1 MKQMKRLLLMLGLI
15 MMSAQ
20 SAWAASWY
28 GYQKE
33 GSFEIN
39 GLTYD
44 LYAIKNTWD
53 DGSTSWRH
61 DLYGY
66 EPFAVLTGVGSKTRI
81 VVPVSVGKDGHS
93 YYVKTMQISSG
104 EIIKSITFEGSVVF
118 SFQYLKQ
125 APLEGSNVSTLME
138 TINGFFGPIPQ
149 HIYFKGTTPTFSGSY
164 RDYFWPVTNVI
175 TVHLKGKTQAE
186 CDLLHNSVS
195 VWSDFKAVLPYIEGE
210 ELEIIDFA
218 DSNVK
223 TICVNAGWDANGD
236 GELSIPEAAAV
247 TSLGD
252 VFKGNTN
259 ITSFNESQYF
269 TGLTEIPQNAF
280 NGCTNLTSVTLPEGI
295 ATIIQEKAFY
305 NCTLLETINF
315 PLNLTEIGASA
326 FMNCYALKSI
336 ALPNGLETI
345 GNRAFS
351 SCSALTSVII
361 PKTVTSIGPGVF
373 SGCTSLEYLAVD
385 KESTKYDSREGCN
398 AIIETATNT
407 LVSGCQYSHI
417 PEGVQAIARLAFY
430 NIPIKK
436 VTIPASVTSLAQTS
450 FADCSQLV
458 SIECKGYTVPTAT
471 QTSIIECPNLVV
483 TVPRE
488 AVGKYRSATGWKNLT
503 VMPAGLIGFADSAVK
518 TICLANWD
526 TNSDGELSYAEAAAV
541 TTLVASSTGKSAF
554 YNNSTIT
561 SFNEL
566 QYFTGLT
573 TLEDN
578 VFYLCTK
585 LASVTLPSTITSI
598 GQSAFSGCK
607 LLKNVFLHEGIT
619 SIGQYAFNTCEK
631 LISITLP
638 QSLTTIGDFAFM
650 ESGLRGI
657 YIPAGVTSLGK
668 ILFAKCKDL
677 TSIVVDQNNTVYDS
691 RNNCSAIIETASNTL
706 KEGCRT
712 TIIPETITAIGDYAF
727 RYRGIPSLVVPESVS
742 AIGRQAFMCTN
753 QTYGHPTEYL
763 QRLELKWK
771 TPVTVQPEQFGTE
784 TIDYPKQCTLVVPAG
799 KKQAYINAGW
809 LETYFKEIVEADETE
824 RYDVNRDGSISIA
837 DVTTLVNKILGKP
850 TN

>member
-20 SAWAASWY
+20 SAWASWY

-53 DGSTSWRH
+53 DGSTTWQY

-93 YYVKTMQISSG
+93 YYVKTMRISG
-104 EIIKSITFEGSVVF
+104 TGTIKSITFEGSVVF

-125 APLEGSNVSTLME
+125 APLAGSNVSTLME
-138 TINGFFGPIPQ
+138 TINGMFGPIPE
-149 HIYFKGTTPTFSGSY
+149 HIYFKGTTPTFSGNYS
-164 RDYFWPVTNVI
+164 DYFWPATNVI

-186 CDLLHNSVS
+186 CDLLHNNVS

-223 TICVNAGWDANGD
+223 TICVNAGWDTNGD
-236 GELSIPEAAAV
+236 GELSKPEAAAV

-259 ITSFNESQYF
+259 ITSFNELQYF
-269 TGLTEIPQNAF
+269 TGLTEISQNAF
-280 NGCTNLTSVTLPEGI
+280 NGCTNLTSVTLPESI
-295 ATIIQEKAFY
+295 ATIQEKAFY
-305 NCTLLETINF
+305 NCKLLETINF
-315 PLNLTEIGASA
+315 PQSVITIGPSA

-336 ALPNGLETI
+336 ALPNGLQTI
-345 GNRAFS
+345 GVGAFS
-351 SCSALTSVII
+351 SCRALTSVII
-361 PKTVTSIGPGVF
+361 PKTVTSIARSVF

-385 KESTKYDSREGCN
+385 KDNTKYDSREGCN

-417 PEGVQAIARLAFY
+417 PEGVQAIARLAFN

-450 FADCSQLV
+450 FAGCSQLV
-458 SIECKGYTVPTAT
+458 SIECKGYNVPTALST
-471 QTSIIECPNLVV
+471 PIIIDCPNLVV

-488 AVGKYRSATGWKNLT
+488 AVGNYRSATGWKNLT

-585 LASVTLPSTITSI
+585 LASVTLPTTITSI

-638 QSLTTIGDFAFM
+638 QSLTTIGNFAFM

-657 YIPAGVTSLGK
+657 YIPAGVTSLGR

-727 RYRGIPSLVVPESVS
+727 RYRGIPSLVVPESVN

-824 RYDVNRDGSISIA
+824 RFDVNRDGSISIA
-837 DVTTLVNKILGKP
+837 DVTTLVNKILGKE
-850 TN
+850 

>member
-1 MKQMKRLLLMLGLI
+1 M
-15 MMSAQ
+15 
-20 SAWAASWY
+20 
-28 GYQKE
+28 
-33 GSFEIN
+33 
-39 GLTYD
+39 
-44 LYAIKNTWD
+44 
-53 DGSTSWRH
+53 
-61 DLYGY
+61 
-66 EPFAVLTGVGSKTRI
+66 
-81 VVPVSVGKDGHS
+81 
-93 YYVKTMQISSG
+93 
-104 EIIKSITFEGSVVF
+104 
-118 SFQYLKQ
+118 
-125 APLEGSNVSTLME
+125 
-138 TINGFFGPIPQ
+138 
-149 HIYFKGTTPTFSGSY
+149 
-164 RDYFWPVTNVI
+164 
-175 TVHLKGKTQAE
+175 
-186 CDLLHNSVS
+186 
-195 VWSDFKAVLPYIEGE
+195 
-210 ELEIIDFA
+210 
-218 DSNVK
+218 
-223 TICVNAGWDANGD
+223 
-236 GELSIPEAAAV
+236 
-247 TSLGD
+247 
-252 VFKGNTN
+252 
-259 ITSFNESQYF
+259 
-269 TGLTEIPQNAF
+269 
-280 NGCTNLTSVTLPEGI
+280 
-295 ATIIQEKAFY
+295 
-305 NCTLLETINF
+305 LETINF
-315 PLNLTEIGASA
+315 PQSVITIGPSA

-385 KESTKYDSREGCN
+385 KENTKYDSREGCN

-417 PEGVQAIARLAFY
+417 PEGVQAIAGFAFV

-436 VTIPASVTSLAQTS
+436 VTIPASVTSLAQSS
-450 FADCSQLV
+450 FAGCSQLV
-458 SIECKGYTVPTAT
+458 SIECKGYNVPTAT
-471 QTSIIECPNLVV
+471 ATSTSIIGCPNLVV

-488 AVGKYRSATGWKNLT
+488 AVGKYRSATGWTKLT
-503 VMPAGLIGFADSAVK
+503 VMPAGLIGFADPAVK

-526 TNSDGELSYAEAAAV
+526 TNSDGELSEAEAAAV
-541 TTLVASSTGKSAF
+541 ESLGEVFK
-554 YNNSTIT
+554 NNANIT

-585 LASVTLPSTITSI
+585 LASVTLPTTITSI
-598 GQSAFSGCK
+598 GKSAFSGCK
-607 LLKNVFLHEGIT
+607 LLKNIFLHEGIT

-650 ESGLRGI
+650 GSGLRGI

-727 RYRGIPSLVVPESVS
+727 RYRGIPSLVVPESVN

-799 KKQAYINAGW
+799 KKQAYIDAGW

-837 DVTTLVNKILGKP
+837 DVTTLVNKILGKE
-850 TN
+850 

>member
-53 DGSTSWRH
+53 NGSTSWQY

-93 YYVKTMQISSG
+93 YYVKTMRISG
-104 EIIKSITFEGSVVF
+104 TGTIKSITFEGSVVF

-125 APLEGSNVSTLME
+125 APLGGSNVSTLME
-138 TINGFFGPIPQ
+138 TINGMFGPIPE

-164 RDYFWPVTNVI
+164 SDYFWPVTNVI

-259 ITSFNESQYF
+259 ITSFNELQYF

-280 NGCTNLTSVTLPEGI
+280 NGCTNLTSVTLPESI
-295 ATIIQEKAFY
+295 ATIQEKAFQ

-315 PLNLTEIGASA
+315 PLNLTEIGGSA

-336 ALPNGLETI
+336 ALPNGLKTI
-345 GNRAFS
+345 GVGAFS

-361 PKTVTSIGPGVF
+361 PKTVTSIGPSVF

-385 KESTKYDSREGCN
+385 KENTKYDSREGCN

-407 LVSGCQYSHI
+407 LVAGCQYSHI
-417 PEGVQAIARLAFY
+417 PEGVQAIARLAFN

-436 VTIPASVTSLAQTS
+436 VMIPASVTSLAQTS
-450 FADCSQLV
+450 FVYCSQLV
-458 SIECKGYTVPTAT
+458 SIECKGYNVPTAT
-471 QTSIIECPNLVV
+471 QTSIIDCPNLVV

-541 TTLVASSTGKSAF
+541 KSLGEVF
-554 YNNSTIT
+554 KNNANIT

-619 SIGQYAFNTCEK
+619 SIGQDAFNTCEK

-638 QSLTTIGDFAFM
+638 QSLTTIGNFAFN

-677 TSIVVDQNNTVYDS
+677 TSIVVDQNNAVYDS

-727 RYRGIPSLVVPESVS
+727 RYRGIPSLVVPESVN

-771 TPVTVQPEQFGTE
+771 TPVTVQQEQFGTE